1 VDLLAFIEAREDGPL
16 WPMVVL
22 ACLLGAAFF
31 YDMWQRARLE
41 EKRLAAKR
49 RRALFYVAGLV
60 ARNRVKDD
68 HAESK

>member
-1 VDLLAFIEAREDGPL
+1 MELLSFIEAKEDGPL
-16 WPMVVL
+16 WPMVVI

-60 ARNRVKDD
+60 ARNRVKADD
-68 HAESK
+68 EESI